1 MSKKSY
7 EVKFDDIV
15 LRRARSDDN
24 MEDIARLIYQ
34 TDPYIYSFWF
44 HNNEDEAVNVLFLF

>member
-7 EVKFDDIV
+7 EVNFDDIV